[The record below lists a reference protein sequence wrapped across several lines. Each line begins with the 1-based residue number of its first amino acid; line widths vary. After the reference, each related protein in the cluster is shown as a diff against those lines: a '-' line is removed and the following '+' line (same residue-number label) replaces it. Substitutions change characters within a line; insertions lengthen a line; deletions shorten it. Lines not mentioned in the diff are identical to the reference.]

1 MIRVREKDFPWR
13 EGITVSDLLKDLGDP
28 YPYPVVRIDQKTVT
42 KPYFDETLIPDG
54 SEVFLISTI
63 AGG

>member
-1 MIRVREKDFPWR
+1 MIKVGKKDFPWR
-13 EGITVSDLLKDLGDP
+13 EGMTIGDLLKDLGDP
-28 YPYPVVRIDQKTVT
+28 YPYPVARIKEKTIT
-42 KPYFDETLIPDG
+42 RPYFDQTLIPDN

>member
-1 MIRVREKDFPWR
+1 
-13 EGITVSDLLKDLGDP
+13 
-28 YPYPVVRIDQKTVT
+28 VRIKEKTIT
-42 KPYFDETLIPDG
+42 RPYFDQTLIPDN

>member
-1 MIRVREKDFPWR
+1 MIRVREKDFLWR
-13 EGITVSDLLKDLGDP
+13 EGMSVSDLLKDLGDP

-42 KPYFDETLIPDG
+42 RPYFDETLIPDG

>member
-42 KPYFDETLIPDG
+42 RPYFDETLIPDG